1 MKALK
6 VLKVVGVHGLEVFF
20 NSPTDAAGLQAKI
33 ESKQKPGSYP
43 QT

>member
-6 VLKVVGVHGLEVFF
+6 VLKVVGVHGLEIF
-20 NSPTDAAGLQAKI
+20 NSPADAAGIQAKI